1 MNIQCERNDSN
12 LDVIFCIYD
21 LLGFL
26 CAACKGMYNS
36 KTLDLCSY
44 HPFSSC
50 GISLVLLKIWHQYC
64 MHILKCFWMH
74 IQLRTHCKFTSPRVF
89 VQSVLIFFLIYS
101 NQNNLFFFFL
111 HNLTILRFLS
121 GGKWYNAMFCLSLWK
136 VVLRPQI
143 VSLSGRQFALRI
155 FSKVRPPVG
164 GISVKEHFEVKTKT
178 W

>member
-1 MNIQCERNDSN
+1 MNIQCERNYSN

-44 HPFSSC
+44 HPFSSY
-50 GISLVLLKIWHQYC
+50 GISLVLLKILHQYC

-74 IQLRTHCKFTSPRVF
+74 IQLRTHCKFTSTHVF
-89 VQSVLIFFLIYS
+89 VQSVLIFFLSTQTKTI
-101 NQNNLFFFFL
+101 FFFL

-121 GGKWYNAMFCLSLWK
+121 GGK
-136 VVLRPQI
+136 
-143 VSLSGRQFALRI
+143 
-155 FSKVRPPVG
+155 
-164 GISVKEHFEVKTKT
+164 
-178 W
+178 